1 MILAAGRGARM
12 RPLTDSTPKPLL
24 PVGGKPLIVWHME
37 ALSAAGFTRVV
48 VNHAYLGAQLVE
60 YLGNGAA
67 WGIDIVYSPETQAL
81 ETAGGIA
88 HALPLLGEAPF
99 VVVNGDI
106 WTDYD
111 FSRLR
116 TADLAAALAHL
127 VMVTNPPQHPAGD
140 FALTGQQVSDAAAP
154 RLTFSGIGCYHP
166 SLFAE
171 IADNAAVPLAPILR
185 KAMRLG
191 KVSGE
196 RHDGLWFDIG
206 TPDRLAELDTRLRMN
221 HGR

>member
-127 VMVTNPPQHPAGD
+127 VMVTNPPPASRRRLRLDGS
-140 FALTGQQVSDAAAP
+140 TGVRCCRAAADIQWH
-154 RLTFSGIGCYHP
+154 RLLSSVFVCGNC
-166 SLFAE
+166 
-171 IADNAAVPLAPILR
+171 R
-185 KAMRLG
+185 
-191 KVSGE
+191 
-196 RHDGLWFDIG
+196 
-206 TPDRLAELDTRLRMN
+206 
-221 HGR
+221 